1 MSARTT
7 RQYIRRAQRPAGSGT
22 TIKIA
27 QRAAGTVETTVR
39 VAAKP
44 LARYGFPYRK
54 PSVPKGVVVQRPPNS
69 LGDAYE
75 TEWARRPL
83 AKAVRGVIIEGP
95 LRLAVRTVASPTV
108 SGLDRLTDLLR
119 TEDGAQPAPVIFAPN
134 HHSHIDTGVMIRSIP
149 APWRTE
155 LVVAA
160 AADYFFDAKWKASL
174 SALALNAIP
183 IDRDATSRA
192 TFDRLRDVIADGNS
206 LIIYPEGGRSPDGW
220 GQDFKG
226 GAAYLSMRTGA
237 AIIPVHLD
245 GTGEIF
251 GKGASKLSPGR
262 TTVLFGTPLTAEE
275 GENTRRFNER
285 IESAVTRLGDETL
298 TDWWTASLN
307 AGTGRSPKLSGP
319 DALRSKG
326 ADHNGWRKQW
336 KLGEKRRLSTAG
348 IRRRRARRWPD
359 LG

>member
-1 MSARTT
+1 MAGRTT
-7 RQYIRRAQRPAGSGT
+7 RQYIRKAQRSDGSGT
-22 TIKIA
+22 SIKIA
-27 QRAAGTVETTVR
+27 QRAAGTVEGAVR
-39 VAAKP
+39 SAAKP
-44 LARYGFPYRK
+44 LAKYGFPYRK
-54 PSVPKGVVVQRPPNS
+54 PSAPKSVTVPRSPS
-69 LGDAYE
+69 ELGDAYE
-75 TEWARRPL
+75 TDWARRPF

-119 TEDGAQPAPVIFAPN
+119 TEKGESPAPVIFAPN
-134 HHSHIDTGVMIRSIP
+134 HHSHIDTGVMIGAIP
-149 APWRTE
+149 SAWRQE

-160 AADYFFDAKWKASL
+160 AADYFFDAKWKAAL

-226 GAAYLSMRTGA
+226 GAAYLSVRTGA
-237 AIIPVHLD
+237 PIIPVHLD

-251 GKGASKLSPGR
+251 GKGANKLSPGR
-262 TTVLFGTPLTAEE
+262 TSVLFGSPLTADE

-285 IESAVTRLGDETL
+285 IEAAVTRLADETL

-307 AGTGRSPKLSGP
+307 AGKGNSPKLSGP
-319 DALRSKG
+319 DSG
-326 ADHNGWRKQW
+326 GWRRQW
-336 KLGEKRRLSTAG
+336 TLGEKRRLSTAG
-348 IRRRRARRWPD
+348 IRRRRARNWPD

>member
-1 MSARTT
+1 MAGRTSH
-7 RQYIRRAQRPAGSGT
+7 QYIRRAQRPAGSGT
-22 TIKIA
+22 SIKIA
-27 QRAAGTVETTVR
+27 QRAAGGVENAVR
-39 VAAKP
+39 KAAMP
-44 LARYGFPYRK
+44 LAKYGFPYRK
-54 PSVPKGVVVQRPPNS
+54 PSAPRGIVVPRQPAT
-69 LGDAYE
+69 LGDSYD

-83 AKAVRGVIIEGP
+83 AKAVRGLIIEGP
-95 LRLAVRTVASPTV
+95 MRLAVRAVASPTV

-119 TEDGAQPAPVIFAPN
+119 TEKGEVPAPVIFAPN

-160 AADYFFDAKWKASL
+160 AADYFFDASWKASL

-183 IDRDATSRA
+183 IDREATSRS

-251 GKGASKLSPGR
+251 GKGAKKLSPGR
-262 TTVLFGTPLTAEE
+262 TKVLFGTPLVAQE

-285 IESAVTRLGDETL
+285 IEAAVARLGDETL

-307 AGTGRSPKLSGP
+307 AGSGASPKLSGP
-319 DALRSKG
+319 GGGKTAMN
-326 ADHNGWRKQW
+326 AWRRQW
-336 KLGEKRRLSTAG
+336 SLGEKRRLSTAG

>member
-7 RQYIRRAQRPAGSGT
+7 RQYIRRAQRPDGSGT
-22 TIKIA
+22 SIKIA
-27 QRAAGTVETTVR
+27 QRAAGTVEGAVR
-39 VAAKP
+39 SVAKP
-44 LARYGFPYRK
+44 LAKYGFPYRK
-54 PSVPKGVVVQRPPNS
+54 PPVPKSVVVPRTAS
-69 LGDAYE
+69 ELGDAYE
-75 TEWARRPL
+75 SDWARRPL
-83 AKAVRGVIIEGP
+83 ARAVRGAIIEGP
-95 LRLAVRTVASPTV
+95 MRLAVRTIASPTV

-119 TEDGAQPAPVIFAPN
+119 TENGDPPAPVIFAPN

-160 AADYFFDAKWKASL
+160 AADYFFDATWKATL

-192 TFDRLRDVIADGNS
+192 TFDRLRDVVADGNS

-226 GAAYLSMRTGA
+226 GAAYLSVRTGA
-237 AIIPVHLD
+237 PIIPVHID

-251 GKGASKLSPGR
+251 GKGANKLSPGR
-262 TTVLFGTPLTAEE
+262 TTVLFGTPLKAHD

-285 IESAVTRLGDETL
+285 IEAAVTRLGDETL

-307 AGTGRSPKLSGP
+307 AGKGRSPKLSGP
-319 DALRSKG
+319 DALRSRG
-326 ADHNGWRKQW
+326 ADHNSWRKQW